1 MYNQKLT
8 HMKQLILAVKGI
20 IYFAFLLCIG
30 LNSVHAQNNIKNTT
44 ITGTITDKKGNTL
57 PSVNV
62 IVKGTK
68 ISTNSDFDG
77 KYSLTIPETVLAP
90 SLVFSYIGFTEQ
102 TELVGNQSQIN
113 ASLQEE
119 TNKLDEVIVVGY
131 GKMKKSD
138 VTGAISSVR
147 KESIEHRTTA
157 SAAEALQGLV
167 SGVNVQKTGG
177 LAGGGVSVKIRG
189 VNTFGNTEPLY
200 IIDGFQGSI
209 NTVSPNDIES
219 MEVLKDGAAAA
230 IYGSLAAN
238 GVILV
243 TTKNGQKDG
252 VKVDFTAYLNSS
264 KAANQ
269 LEMLDAKGYQTVT
282 KNIYD
287 NYNQY
292 SSQPVALPTYIT
304 APAPANTNWQDE
316 VFRTGLAQ
324 NYGLGIQGKDG
335 NVKYALYGNLVKEE
349 GIVIGNDFERQN
361 ASARLS
367 FKKSIFD
374 IDAKMAYV
382 GTQSELPVF
391 QLKEVY
397 SISPLVPVY
406 DTNETYGYG
415 LTNKNG
421 LPSYT
426 NPVAEQNFNS
436 RIDKGQDF
444 TANFGVTANINSW
457 IKYKIAYSYRVTNNQ
472 LTAHNPPYI
481 ANNKEP
487 HLYTVQSNTNT
498 HWDNQI
504 LDNILTVDKT
514 FGDHSF
520 NLMLGTTLN
529 EMSSEWTAVEVEGK
543 TTNYNVENGQIVTSE
558 QAAGFLD
565 SSFETIGAGK
575 GGTYNADGSK
585 YQYNRLS
592 YFGRLN
598 YSYKDRYLLQMS
610 LRHDG
615 SSKFGE
621 NSRYGTFPSIAL
633 GWKIEKE
640 EFYPADFFVSNLKL
654 RASWGQL
661 GSESALGYYSSNA
674 LITTG
679 NNLKYGYVQ
688 GDGNNP
694 WAGSIA
700 TTLENKNLQWETTD
714 SKNIGIDYTV
724 KGGKISGSINYYYNT
739 TQDLLITKK
748 IAPSAGINDPILNV
762 GEISNRGFEFEINYR
777 NKVNEFNYNVGF
789 NLSTLQNKVVSL
801 ANEGQVIYGE
811 GLKFGAEH
819 FPTQAHVGKPISAFY
834 LYQTDGIFQSM
845 DEVNAY
851 SKDGN
856 LIQPDA
862 KPGDIRFKDLDGNGV
877 IDEEDKAYSGT
888 GLPKLEANLILGAN
902 YMGFDMS
909 ALLGS
914 AWGNKLY
921 NGNRYFYESMNNG
934 TNMLATTLNAWT
946 PENHSDIPR
955 AVLSDP
961 NGNSRESTRFLEN
974 GNFIRLRQLQ
984 FGYTIPKKLLAGA
997 KIDKL
1002 RFYVGAENLFTIT
1015 KYQGID
1021 PEFSRSSV
1029 LNTGVDRFVY
1039 PFTKSFVS
1047 GVQFNF

>member
-1 MYNQKLT
+1 
-8 HMKQLILAVKGI
+8 MKQLILTVKGI

-30 LNSVHAQNNIKNTT
+30 LTHTVHAQDNIKNTT
-44 ITGTITDKKGNTL
+44 ISGTITDNNGIKL

-62 IVKGTK
+62 LVKGTK
-68 ISTNSDFDG
+68 TSTDSDSDG
-77 KYSLTIPETVLAP
+77 KFSITIPSTEATP
-90 SLVFSYIGFTEQ
+90 SLVFTYIGYIEQ
-102 TELVGNQSQIN
+102 TVQVGNQSQIN
-113 ASLQEE
+113 ISLQEE
-119 TNKLDEVIVVGY
+119 TNKLNEVIVVGY

-138 VTGAISSVR
+138 ITGAISSVK
-147 KESIEHRTTA
+147 KESIERRTTA
-157 SAAEALQGLV
+157 NAAEAIQGLV
-167 SGVNVQKTGG
+167 SGVSVQKAGG
-177 LAGGGVSVKIRG
+177 LAGGGISVKIRG

-219 MEVLKDGAAAA
+219 MEILKDGAAAA

-243 TTKNGQKDG
+243 TTKNGQKNG

-264 KAANQ
+264 AAANQ
-269 LEMLDAKGYQTVT
+269 LEMLDAQGYQKVT
-282 KNIYD
+282 KSIYD

-292 SSQPVALPTYIT
+292 ASQPVALPAYIT
-304 APAPANTNWQDE
+304 APATANTNWQDE

-324 NYGLGIQGKDG
+324 NYGLGIQGKEG
-335 NVKYALYGNLVKEE
+335 TIKYALYGNLVKEE

-374 IDAKMAYV
+374 IDAKMAYI
-382 GTQSELPVF
+382 GTQNELPSF

-406 DTNETYGYG
+406 DANEKYGYG

-426 NPVAEQNFNS
+426 NPVAQQNFNS
-436 RIDKGQDF
+436 RVDKGQDF
-444 TANFGVTANINSW
+444 TANFGITANINSW

-472 LTAHNPPYI
+472 FAAHNPPYI
-481 ANNKEP
+481 ANSKEP
-487 HLYTVQSNTNT
+487 HLYTAQSNTNT

-504 LDNILTVDKT
+504 LDNILTIDKT
-514 FGDHSF
+514 FGEHSF
-520 NLMLGTTLN
+520 NLMLGNTLN
-529 EMSSEWTAVEVEGK
+529 AITSEWTQVGVEGK
-543 TTNYNVENGQIVTSE
+543 TTNYTVENGQIVTSE
-558 QAAGFLD
+558 QPAGFLD
-565 SSFETIGAGK
+565 SGFETIGAGK

-585 YQYNRLS
+585 FEYNRIS

-598 YSYKDRYLLQMS
+598 YSYKDRYLFQMT
-610 LRHDG
+610 LRQDG

-621 NSRYGTFPSIAL
+621 NSRFGTFPSIAL

-640 EFYPADFFVSNLKL
+640 EFYPTDSYVSNLKL

-661 GSESALGYYSSNA
+661 GSESALGYYSSSA

-679 NNLKYGYVQ
+679 NNLNYGYVQ
-688 GDGNNP
+688 GNGKNP
-694 WAGSIA
+694 WPGSIA
-700 TTLENKNLQWETTD
+700 TTLENKDLQWETTD
-714 SKNIGIDYTV
+714 SKNIGLDYTL
-724 KGGKISGSINYYYNT
+724 KGGKISGSMNYYYNT
-739 TQDLLITKK
+739 TQDLLIIKK
-748 IAPSAGINDPILNV
+748 IAPSAGINDPVLNV
-762 GEISNRGFEFEINYR
+762 GEINNRGFEFEINYH
-777 NKVNEFNYNVGF
+777 NNINEFNYNVGF
-789 NLSTLQNKVVSL
+789 NLTTLKNKVVSL

-811 GLKFGAEH
+811 GLKFGDEH

-845 DEVNAY
+845 DEVNNY
-851 SKDGN
+851 SKNGN

-862 KPGDIRFKDLDGNGV
+862 KPGDIRFKDLDGNGT
-877 IDEEDKAYSGT
+877 IDEDDKAYSGT
-888 GLPKLEANLILGAN
+888 GLAKLEANLILGAN
-902 YMGFDMS
+902 YMGFDFS
-909 ALLGS
+909 ALIGS

-946 PENHSDIPR
+946 PDNHSNIPR

-961 NGNSRESTRFLEN
+961 NGNSRESDRFLEN
-974 GNFIRLRQLQ
+974 GDFIRLRQLQ
-984 FGYTIPKKLLAGA
+984 FGYTIPEKLLAGA

-1002 RFYVGAENLFTIT
+1002 RFYIGAENLFTISD
-1015 KYQGID
+1015 YQGID

-1029 LNTGVDRFVY
+1029 LDTGVDRFVY
-1039 PFTKSFVS
+1039 PFTRSFVS

>member
-1 MYNQKLT
+1 
-8 HMKQLILAVKGI
+8 MKQSISQLRSAICITL
-20 IYFAFLLCIG
+20 LLCVG
-30 LNSVHAQNNIKNTT
+30 LPNPIYAQDNNQNKNTSNT
-44 ITGTITDKKGNTL
+44 INITGTITDKKGNTL

-77 KYSLTIPETVLAP
+77 KYSVSIPSTVIAP
-90 SLVFSYIGFTEQ
+90 SLTFSYIGFTEQ
-102 TELVGNQSQIN
+102 TELVGNQTQIN
-113 ASLQEE
+113 VSLQEQ

-138 VTGAISSVR
+138 VTGAISSIK
-147 KESIEHRTTA
+147 KESIENRTTA

-264 KAANQ
+264 SAANQ

-287 NYNQY
+287 NYNLY
-292 SSQPVALPTYIT
+292 SNQPVALPAYIT
-304 APAPANTNWQDE
+304 TPATANTNWQDE

-382 GTQSELPVF
+382 GTQSQLPLF

-406 DTNETYGYG
+406 DANETYGYG

-436 RIDKGQDF
+436 KIDKGQDF
-444 TANFGVTANINSW
+444 TANFGITANITSW

-514 FGDHSF
+514 FGDHTF
-520 NLMLGTTLN
+520 NLMLGNTLN
-529 EMSSEWTAVEVEGK
+529 EMSSEWTGVEVEGK
-543 TTNYNVENGQIVTSE
+543 TTNYTVENGQIVTSE

-565 SSFETIGAGK
+565 SSFVTIGAGK

-585 YQYNRLS
+585 FQYNRLS

-621 NSRYGTFPSIAL
+621 NSRYGTFPSIAI
-633 GWKIEKE
+633 GWKIDKE
-640 EFYPADFFVSNLKL
+640 EFYPADFFMSNLKL

-661 GSESALGYYSSNA
+661 GSESALGYYSSSA

-688 GDGNNP
+688 GNGNNP
-694 WAGSIA
+694 WPGSIA
-700 TTLENKNLQWETTD
+700 TTLENKDLQWETTD

-724 KGGKISGSINYYYNT
+724 RGGKLSGSMNYYYNT

-762 GEISNRGFEFEINYR
+762 GEISNQGFEFEINYR

-789 NLSTLQNKVVSL
+789 NLTTLQNKVVSL

-811 GLKFGAEH
+811 GLKYGAEH
-819 FPTQAHVGKPISAFY
+819 FPTQAHVGKPISAYY

-851 SKDGN
+851 SKNGA

-862 KPGDIRFKDLDGNGV
+862 KPGDIRFKDIDGNGV
-877 IDEEDKAYSGT
+877 IDEQDKAYSGT

-902 YMGFDMS
+902 YMGFDFS
-909 ALLGS
+909 ALIGS

-946 PENHSDIPR
+946 PDNHSNIPR

-961 NGNSRESTRFLEN
+961 NGNSRESTRFLES
-974 GNFIRLRQLQ
+974 GDFIRLRQLQ
-984 FGYTIPKKLLAGA
+984 FGYTIPEKFLAGA

-1002 RFYVGAENLFTIT
+1002 RFYIGAENLFTIT
-1015 KYQGID
+1015 NYQGID

-1039 PFTKSFVS
+1039 PFTRSFVS